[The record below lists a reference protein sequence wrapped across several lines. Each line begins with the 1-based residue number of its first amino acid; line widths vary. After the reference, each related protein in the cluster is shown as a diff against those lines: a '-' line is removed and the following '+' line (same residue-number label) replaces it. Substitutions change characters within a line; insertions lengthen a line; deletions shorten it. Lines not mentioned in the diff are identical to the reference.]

1 MQDQLQNLENIKD
14 LFLNSNVEINISNF
28 IISMIICTILSFII
42 KKVYN
47 HSSQSLSNRDYFS
60 DLFIPLSIVTCLVI
74 TVIKFSLALSLGLV
88 GALSIVRFRAAI
100 KEPEEL
106 IYLFLVIGIGLAAG
120 ANQYLVAI
128 ISTFFISTILILF
141 AKFRRSE
148 KKIKN
153 IAANIIQIEISNKSI
168 KFENII
174 ETLKKNCSY
183 LYLKSSNISDSLETY
198 VFCVEIRN
206 RSSLIHSI
214 NNLKKIVTKGLN
226 ITIYNSEDIHE

>member
-28 IISMIICTILSFII
+28 ITSMIICTILSFII